1 MKTPY
6 FARYKDGTR
15 IEVLRQDATHV
26 ECVNAGPDGPAVWR
40 TALAN
45 ITPEQPEATEA
56 RTKEAN
62 AGASGMAADWNEL
75 KALRADLAKAQARCA
90 ELESALRSR
99 GMDSMP
105 GWYCSLCDNYEG
117 STPNRQHRPSLG
129 RPHRG
134 VQRLR
139 GTHGPGRGL
148 RGRRVSFCLFFV
160 GAYRF
165 SANPSATPAP
175 TPTSS
180 ATAPTTTTGA
190 VTTGASL
197 SDASRSADFFC
208 SA

>member
-90 ELESALRSR
+90 ELEMQLFGGDDPWPARAFLAELAAKHNHYLAARSD
-99 GMDSMP
+99 G
-105 GWYCSLCDNYEG
+105 G
-117 STPNRQHRPSLG
+117 
-129 RPHRG
+129 
-134 VQRLR
+134 
-139 GTHGPGRGL
+139 
-148 RGRRVSFCLFFV
+148 
-160 GAYRF
+160 
-165 SANPSATPAP
+165 
-175 TPTSS
+175 
-180 ATAPTTTTGA
+180 
-190 VTTGASL
+190 
-197 SDASRSADFFC
+197 
-208 SA
+208 

>member
-117 STPNRQHRPSLG
+117 STPNRQHRPSCPLASDG
-129 RPHRG
+129 TSALAAVRLA
-134 VQRLR
+134 QRALR
-139 GTHGPGRGL
+139 DH
-148 RGRRVSFCLFFV
+148 SED
-160 GAYRF
+160 
-165 SANPSATPAP
+165 P
-175 TPTSS
+175 TEGCNGCE
-180 ATAPTTTTGA
+180 ALMALAEAFG
-190 VTTGASL
+190 GGE
-197 SDASRSADFFC
+197 
-208 SA
+208 